1 MLLLDEYGSN
11 FKIRDLLNYL
21 DGYPLTLP
29 ARYSNRVACYTKVY
43 IISNICLSKQYT
55 DIQWDSP
62 AIFAALLRRINKV
75 IHYTG
80 PGEFREFETTDYM
93 SNFYLHDGTR

>member
-1 MLLLDEYGSN
+1 MLFRS
-11 FKIRDLLNYL
+11 
-21 DGYPLTLP
+21 LTLP

-55 DIQWDSP
+55 DIQWDFP
-62 AIFAALLRRINKV
+62 ETFAALLRRINKV

-80 PGEFREFETTDYM
+80 PGEFHEFETKEYM
-93 SNFYLHDGTR
+93 DNPFLGGGRR